1 MDAEPSAAEL
11 VFLEDAAS
19 EAVAAVVGYLVL
31 GLLGG
36 APCAEEGHGRV
47 LVELVGLEAGAGA
60 AELLA
65 DLHVLGGVRNLAH
78 TRNQDAHLNDG
89 IKMLPKI
96 YRQKKGA

>member
-1 MDAEPSAAEL
+1 MGRLGFLSLGAVDTEPSAAEL
-11 VFLEDAAS
+11 VALEYAAS

-65 DLHVLGGVRNLAH
+65 DLHVLGIDQNVH
-78 TRNQDAHLNDG
+78 
-89 IKMLPKI
+89 
-96 YRQKKGA
+96 